1 MALRIVADENIELT
15 PALQQLAATLVRLPG
30 REIQRQDLLEADV
43 LLVRSVT
50 PVDRSLLEGTPVNF
64 VGSATAGV
72 DHIDCDHLTA
82 KGVRFCA
89 SPGSNAN
96 AVVEYVMSVITR
108 CGILRNL
115 MAGEG
120 AGIIGYGHIGRRLA
134 SLLQTLGANVWV
146 WDPWCDVPENM
157 RSPSLS
163 HALSQS
169 TISLHASL
177 HNRAP
182 WPSKAMIDVAAF
194 TADALPRLFIN
205 AARGELVTASALDY
219 LLENEVQVA
228 LDVWPDEPAIAAPLL
243 TRVACGTPHI
253 AGYSYEAKAAA
264 TDALAA
270 AIAAHWSL
278 PVSPV
283 PVQPTNAAKLELSV
297 EGMDPVDCLG
307 ALFSA
312 AYDPITDYRQ
322 LCLHD
327 HEGVTPDK
335 FDQLRREYPMRREL
349 RGQSVVLCGSLKSSS
364 MTAIF
369 DALGVNAV

>member
-1 MALRIVADENIELT
+1 MALRIVADENIQLT
-15 PALQQLAATLVRLPG
+15 PALRQLAATLVRLPG

-50 PVDRSLLEGTPVNF
+50 LVDRSLLEGTPVSF

-96 AVVEYVMSVITR
+96 AVVEYVMSVISR
-108 CGILRNL
+108 CGRLRNL

-134 SLLQTLGANVWV
+134 SLLQTLGADVWV
-146 WDPWCDVPENM
+146 WDPWCDIPENM
-157 RSPSLS
+157 RSPSLN

-177 HNRAP
+177 HNRPP
-182 WPSKAMIDVAAF
+182 WPSKAMIDIAAF

-205 AARGELVTASALDY
+205 AARGELVTASALDH

-243 TRVACGTPHI
+243 AQVACGTPHI

-278 PVSPV
+278 PLAHV

-297 EGMDPVDCLG
+297 EGMDSVDCLG

-327 HEGVTPDK
+327 HQGVTPDK
-335 FDQLRREYPMRREL
+335 FDQLRRDYPLRREL
-349 RGQSVVLCGSLKSSS
+349 RGQSVVLRGSLKSSA
-364 MTAIF
+364 MTEIF
-369 DALGVNAV
+369 NALGVNAR